1 MSRKSDSGAL
11 SLSRRQLLKAA
22 GLTLGAAA
30 AGFSPF
36 TSAQSPHRTL
46 NILSWPGHADP
57 FAVAEF
63 EKLHNC
69 TVVARE
75 YVGGEAMLGL
85 INQAPPGMF
94 DVVMADAEY
103 VDMLRMGGFID
114 KLNPDDYPI
123 ADFFPEFQHFEGHWD
138 GDDLYSV
145 MLRFGYIGMAYRTD
159 VFSPEEVTSYA
170 ALWSDKAKGR
180 LGMFDWYLP
189 TMGCLSLRQ
198 GNRPP
203 FDIGGAQFD
212 LLKKSLNSL
221 APQVSGFYSMSNL
234 FSMLSNG
241 TAAIIPGIGDWVV
254 NLLQKD
260 GVPVA
265 AVVPE
270 EGGLQWTESLSIVS
284 SSRNKDLAKAFI
296 QYMTSPEGQIRTAR
310 LPAYV
315 ASIPNRKGWELLNE
329 RHPEDARM
337 LGLTL
342 DGPNVMDD
350 YAKGKIFLRKLP
362 VQQEIEQWNDVW
374 TAFKSA

>member
-1 MSRKSDSGAL
+1 
-11 SLSRRQLLKAA
+11 
-22 GLTLGAAA
+22 
-30 AGFSPF
+30 
-36 TSAQSPHRTL
+36 
-46 NILSWPGHADP
+46 
-57 FAVAEF
+57 
-63 EKLHNC
+63 
-69 TVVARE
+69 
-75 YVGGEAMLGL
+75 

-94 DVVMADAEY
+94 EVVMADAEY
-103 VDMLRMGGFID
+103 ADMLRRGGFID
-114 KLNPDDYPI
+114 KLNPDDSPI
-123 ADFFPEFQHFEGHWD
+123 ADFFPEFQHVEGHWD

-170 ALWSDKAKGR
+170 ALWSDKARGR

-254 NLLQKD
+254 NLLQKDGVPVAAVVPEEGGLQWTESLSIVSSSRSKDLAYAFIQFLTPQVSGFHPMSNLFSILSNGTAAHIPAFGDWVVYLLQKD

-362 VQQEIEQWNDVW
+362 VQQEIDQWNDVW